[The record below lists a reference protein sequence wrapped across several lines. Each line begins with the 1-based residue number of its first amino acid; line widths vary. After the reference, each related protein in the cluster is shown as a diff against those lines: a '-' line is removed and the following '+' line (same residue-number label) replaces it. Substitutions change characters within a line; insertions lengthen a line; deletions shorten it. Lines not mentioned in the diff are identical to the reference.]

1 LNFLAA
7 IFLTLLIFLFAGI
20 SPTFGKVVFPQEIGG
35 LLYEANTTKTYHFD
49 QVGSTLARTD
59 DSGKVIGQAEYSAY
73 GLTFWK
79 QGDMATPF
87 LYNGQAGVQ
96 TDPNGLL
103 NMRARY
109 YSPYLM
115 RFLNAD
121 PSGFSGGPNW
131 FAYADGNPISKSDP
145 FGLAP
150 YQQYPVR
157 QPTGVGSFFS
167 QTLPDTAVAV
177 YKGVVSIPGQI
188 VDRGTE
194 VRRQAQSDFGQVGD
208 PISGSIVSSQW
219 VIGAGFEFFGG
230 MAGVVKTPENLY
242 NAGEYHASREGLLG
256 QHEQNKAIVEDYIFD
271 TGLKYGINNPQD
283 AYNLALRGNEI
294 SVGGQITG
302 GLLRSGAISSSM
314 ASAFGGNPKNYSPIG
329 AAVGLT
335 NLYGSARGG
344 ISTLV
349 DSAPSKC
356 NR

>member
-79 QGDMATPF
+79 QDDMVTPF
-87 LYNGQAGVQ
+87 LYNGQSGVQ

-145 FGLAP
+145 FG
-150 YQQYPVR
+150 
-157 QPTGVGSFFS
+157 
-167 QTLPDTAVAV
+167 
-177 YKGVVSIPGQI
+177 
-188 VDRGTE
+188 
-194 VRRQAQSDFGQVGD
+194 
-208 PISGSIVSSQW
+208 
-219 VIGAGFEFFGG
+219 
-230 MAGVVKTPENLY
+230 
-242 NAGEYHASREGLLG
+242 
-256 QHEQNKAIVEDYIFD
+256 FD
-271 TGLKYGINNPQD
+271 
-283 AYNLALRGNEI
+283 AL
-294 SVGGQITG
+294 
-302 GLLRSGAISSSM
+302 
-314 ASAFGGNPKNYSPIG
+314 F
-329 AAVGLT
+329 
-335 NLYGSARGG
+335 LYGSNKNHGD
-344 ISTLV
+344 
-349 DSAPSKC
+349 DSF
-356 NR
+356 